1 MNCVTPAFMLP
12 LMDQSGPT
20 SAFLDSDLS
29 ADVRLTFSLRLLVQ
43 RATLTHLLWA
53 QLNERELAEVDNLMV
68 CHTSTGAVLAMDRE
82 AVSTHPPHAA
92 IFCACWLSLSGVVAQ
107 TRAANEKRG
116 AARL

>member
-82 AVSTHPPHAA
+82 AVSTTPHAA
-92 IFCACWLSLSGVVAQ
+92 IVRASSAELSGVVAQ

>member
-1 MNCVTPAFMLP
+1 M
-12 LMDQSGPT
+12 G
-20 SAFLDSDLS
+20 
-29 ADVRLTFSLRLLVQ
+29 
-43 RATLTHLLWA
+43 A

-82 AVSTHPPHAA
+82 AVSKTPHAA
-92 IFCACWLSLSGVVAQ
+92 IFRACWLSLSGAVAQ